1 MPQHSSPFEVLG
13 LTRDCSLDQ
22 ANLAFRK
29 LALKVHP
36 DKAPADQKETAT
48 TKMAL
53 INAAIEKVNEIL
65 ANASTVQGFSTPAP
79 YPKHQANDKPKIS
92 SPSAS
97 ASTEKGKRR
106 DLSKRHARLLHR
118 IEEIS
123 NIIRTRTSSPEGIA
137 LSSIACLKEQLQC
150 ASKAASDGSLDAPK
164 VSTRQ
169 VHTVVKAIKNK
180 VKELERRV
188 NARRTIGGQYRP
200 EEVEALNHTVS
211 TLVTDLL
218 TGKMRSTGTE

>member
-13 LTRDCSLDQ
+13 LTRECSLDQ
-22 ANLAFRK
+22 ARLAFRK

-36 DKAPADQKETAT
+36 DKAPADQQEIATA
-48 TKMAL
+48 KMAL

-65 ANASTVQGFSTPAP
+65 ANASTVQGSSTPAP
-79 YPKHQANDKPKIS
+79 YPNHQANDRPKKS
-92 SPSAS
+92 RQSAS
-97 ASTEKGKRR
+97 ASTEKGKRK
-106 DLSKRHARLLHR
+106 DLSQQHAKLLHR

-123 NIIRTRTSSPEGIA
+123 NIIKMRTSSQESIA
-137 LSSIACLKEQLQC
+137 LTSLVRLKEKLHSE
-150 ASKAASDGSLDAPK
+150 SKAASDGSLDAPK